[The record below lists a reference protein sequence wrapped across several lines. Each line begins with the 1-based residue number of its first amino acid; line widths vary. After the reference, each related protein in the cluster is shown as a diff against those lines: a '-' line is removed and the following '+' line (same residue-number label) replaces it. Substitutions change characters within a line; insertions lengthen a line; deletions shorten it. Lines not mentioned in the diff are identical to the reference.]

1 VSEISGELSATTLRC
16 EYKFDPLG
24 IDILHPRLSWQCSGE
39 ARDLVQTAY
48 QIVVAESE
56 AALEAGPYL
65 WDTGKVA
72 SDISIHHTY
81 DGAPLTEG
89 QQCFWRVRVWDG
101 VGRPS
106 PWSETACWEM
116 GLLQDSVPQASWIGV
131 PWDEDT
137 SRAQPCPYLR
147 TEFQIP
153 QGVDGSTVSPVASA
167 RLYVTSL
174 GLYAAAINGEPV
186 TEDLF
191 TPGWTSYRHRLQYQ
205 TYDVT
210 GLLAPGANAIGV
222 RLGDGW
228 LRGHLGF
235 VVARNTF
242 GDHLG
247 LLLRLEIRYADG
259 SVQVVSS
266 DENWTAST
274 GPILQSDLYNGE
286 VYDARLE
293 QPGWDRPGF
302 HAGAWQPVRLLEPPA
317 ARLMAQVAPPVRVVQ
332 ERTTT
337 LISRSPDGQFIYDFG
352 QNLVGRVRL
361 TVQGEAGDEILLHHA
376 EVLDQQGEL
385 YLDNLRT
392 AKQEVRYIV
401 KGGDVEQYEPCFTF
415 QGFRYVAVKGLRGE
429 PDPDLLT
436 ALVIHSDMEP
446 VGEFECSDPL
456 LNQLQHNIVWGQKG
470 NFLDVPTD
478 CPQRDER
485 LGWTGDA
492 QVFSRTACF
501 NFDVASFYT
510 KWLGDVA
517 ADQRPDGRVSHVVPD
532 ILHHHGERGA
542 GSAAW
547 ADAAVIVP
555 WIMYQCYGD
564 TRILEQQF
572 DSMVKW
578 VEFMRCS
585 GDDEFIHNVGFHYG
599 DWLALD
605 QKDGNGKIGITDS
618 DLIATAF
625 YAYSTSLLAQAAQVI
640 GRYREAAEY
649 TELAANIRRAFRREF
664 VTGSGRLASNTQ
676 TAYVLALMFDLL
688 PEEQCGEAARRL
700 VADIRRRG
708 TQLTTGIVGASY
720 LCPVLARSGYLDVA
734 YELLLR
740 QEYPSWLYPITMGA
754 TTIWERWDGI
764 RPDGSF
770 QDPEMNSLNHY
781 AYGAIGDW
789 LYRVVAGLDTDPTA
803 PGYRRAIVRPRPG
816 GGLSWAYAAHETMIG
831 EYSTGWSRRDGRTR
845 VAVTVPANG
854 FATVHLPNMQLAHV
868 FESDVPLS
876 GAPGCHNPRQV
887 GDDVVV
893 EIGSGDYRFEH
904 IPA

>member
-1 VSEISGELSATTLRC
+1 
-16 EYKFDPLG
+16 
-24 IDILHPRLSWQCSGE
+24 
-39 ARDLVQTAY
+39 
-48 QIVVAESE
+48 
-56 AALEAGPYL
+56 
-65 WDTGKVA
+65 
-72 SDISIHHTY
+72 
-81 DGAPLTEG
+81 
-89 QQCFWRVRVWDG
+89 
-101 VGRPS
+101 
-106 PWSETACWEM
+106 M
-116 GLLQDSVPQASWIGV
+116 
-131 PWDEDT
+131 
-137 SRAQPCPYLR
+137 
-147 TEFQIP
+147 
-153 QGVDGSTVSPVASA
+153 
-167 RLYVTSL
+167 
-174 GLYAAAINGEPV
+174 
-186 TEDLF
+186 
-191 TPGWTSYRHRLQYQ
+191 
-205 TYDVT
+205 
-210 GLLAPGANAIGV
+210 
-222 RLGDGW
+222 
-228 LRGHLGF
+228 RGHLGF

-242 GDHLG
+242 GDRLG
-247 LLLRLEIRYADG
+247 LLLRLEIRYADD
-259 SVQVVSS
+259 STQIVMS

-293 QPGWDRPGF
+293 QPGWDRAGF
-302 HAGAWQPVRLLEPPA
+302 DAAGWQPVRLLEAPPA
-317 ARLMAQVAPPVRVVQ
+317 RLIAQIAPPVRVVQ

-337 LISRSPDGQFIYDFG
+337 LISHSPDGQVVYDFG

-361 TVQGEAGDEILLHHA
+361 TVQGKAGDEIVLHHA

-392 AKQEVRYIV
+392 ARQEVRYIL
-401 KGGDVEQYEPCFTF
+401 KGTGVEQYEPCFTF
-415 QGFRYVAVKGLRGE
+415 QGFRYVGVKGLHGE
-429 PDPDLLT
+429 PEPDTVT

-446 VGEFECSDPL
+446 TGEFECSDPL

-517 ADQRPDGRVSHVVPD
+517 ADQREDGRVSHVVPD

-542 GSAAW
+542 GSAVW

-555 WIMYQCYGD
+555 WTMYQCYGD

-578 VEFMRCS
+578 VEFMRRS

-605 QKDGNGKIGITDS
+605 QKDGNGNIGLTDT

-625 YAYSTSLLAQAAQVI
+625 YAYSTSLLAQAAGVI
-640 GRYREAAEY
+640 GRVREAAEY
-649 TELAANIRRAFRREF
+649 SELAANIRTAFQREF
-664 VTGSGRLASNTQ
+664 VTASGRLASNTQ

-688 PEEQCGEAARRL
+688 PEEQRGEAARRL
-700 VADIRRRG
+700 VADIRRHD
-708 TQLTTGIVGASY
+708 TQLTTGLVGASY
-720 LCPVLARSGYLDVA
+720 LCPVLTKCGYIDLA

-740 QEYPSWLYPITMGA
+740 QEYPSWLYPVTMGA

-770 QDPEMNSLNHY
+770 QDPGMNSFNHY

-789 LYRVVAGLDTDPTA
+789 LYRIVAGLDTDPTA
-803 PGYRRAIVRPRPG
+803 PGYRRAVVRPRLG
-816 GGLSWAYAAHETMIG
+816 GGLSWAYAALATMIG
-831 EYSTGWSRRDGRTR
+831 EYSGGWSQRDGHVR

-854 FATVHLPNMQLAHV
+854 HAEVYLPNMQLAHV
-868 FESDVPLS
+868 FESDIPIAE
-876 GAPGCHNPRQV
+876 APGCRNARQV
-887 GDDVVV
+887 GEAVVV

-904 IPA
+904 IPT